1 MPSGRWPERVKAF
14 RKWAT
19 DQVERGTVAGNS
31 VTSSKRKTPTWRRK
45 RRKRKKNRG
54 FQD

>member
-1 MPSGRWPERVKAF
+1 MPSGRWPERVKDF

-19 DQVERGTVAGNS
+19 DQVDRGAVAGNK
-31 VTSSKRKTPTWRRK
+31 VTSSRGRKWRMK

>member
-19 DQVERGTVAGNS
+19 DQVDRGTVAGNS
-31 VTSSKRKTPTWRRK
+31 VTSSKRKGRKWRLK
-45 RRKRKKNRG
+45 RRKRKKTRG